1 MVLIPEE
8 QGDVYP
14 PLLKFEFIYPSL
26 EPFPEMKVVKRYLKD
41 KNFPKPSPIQSQ
53 CWPPL
58 FAGKDT
64 IGIASTGSGK
74 TLAFLIPGMQKIC
87 KANQLHHEG
96 RSSAKTGGIPAPKL
110 LVLAPTRELAM
121 QSHAVCIELGGFK
134 SICVFGGMPKYEQ
147 KKGLRDGAEIVIGI
161 PYNIAHRLYHYTYI
175 S

>member
-1 MVLIPEE
+1 MVLIPED
-8 QGDVYP
+8 QGDVYHP
-14 PLLKFEFIYPSL
+14 VLKFEYIYPSL
-26 EPFPEMKVVKRYLKD
+26 EPFSEMKVVQKYLRQ

-87 KANQLHHEG
+87 KANQLHVKAMEG
-96 RSSAKTGGIPAPKL
+96 GVPAPKL

-121 QSHAVCIELGGFK
+121 QSHAVCMELGGFK
-134 SICVFGGMPKYEQ
+134 SICLFGGMPKHEQ
-147 KKGLRDGAEIVIGI
+147 KKGLREGAEIVIGMF
-161 PYNIAHRLYHYTYI
+161 NL
-175 S
+175 

>member
-8 QGDVYP
+8 QGDIYP
-14 PLLKFEFIYPSL
+14 PLLKFEYIYPSL
-26 EPFPEMKVVKRYLKD
+26 EPFSDMKVVKKYLKQ
-41 KNFPKPSPIQSQ
+41 KNFSKPSPIQSQ

-87 KANQLHHEG
+87 KATQLQE
-96 RSSAKTGGIPAPKL
+96 RLSAMNGGVPAPKL

-134 SICVFGGMPKYEQ
+134 SICIFGGMPKHEQ
-147 KKGLRDGAEIVIGI
+147 KKGLREGAEIVIGA
-161 PYNIAHRLYHYTYI
+161 YLHYTI

>member
-1 MVLIPEE
+1 MVLIPED
-8 QGDVYP
+8 QGDIYHPV
-14 PLLKFEFIYPSL
+14 LKFEYIYPSL
-26 EPFPEMKVVKRYLKD
+26 EPFSEMKVVQKYLRQ

-87 KANQLHHEG
+87 KANQLHVKAMEG
-96 RSSAKTGGIPAPKL
+96 GVPAPKL

-121 QSHAVCIELGGFK
+121 QSHAVCMELGGFK
-134 SICVFGGMPKYEQ
+134 SICLFGGMPKHEQ
-147 KKGLRDGAEIVIGI
+147 KKGLREGAEIVIGMF
-161 PYNIAHRLYHYTYI
+161 NL
-175 S
+175 

>member
-1 MVLIPEE
+1 MVLIPED
-8 QGDVYP
+8 QGDVYHP
-14 PLLKFEFIYPSL
+14 VLKFEYIYPSL
-26 EPFPEMKVVKRYLKD
+26 EPFSEMKVVQKYLRQ

-87 KANQLHHEG
+87 KANQLHVKAMEG
-96 RSSAKTGGIPAPKL
+96 GVPASKL

-121 QSHAVCIELGGFK
+121 QSHAVCMELGGFK
-134 SICVFGGMPKYEQ
+134 SICLFGGMPKHEQ
-147 KKGLRDGAEIVIGI
+147 KKGLREGAEIVIGMF
-161 PYNIAHRLYHYTYI
+161 NL
-175 S
+175 

>member
-1 MVLIPEE
+1 MVLIPED
-8 QGDVYP
+8 QGDVYHP
-14 PLLKFEFIYPSL
+14 VLKFEYIYPSL
-26 EPFPEMKVVKRYLKD
+26 EPFSEMKVVQKYLRQ

-87 KANQLHHEG
+87 KANQLHVKAMEG
-96 RSSAKTGGIPAPKL
+96 GVPAPKL

-121 QSHAVCIELGGFK
+121 QSHAVCMELGGFK
-134 SICVFGGMPKYEQ
+134 SICLFGGMPKHEQ
-147 KKGLRDGAEIVIGI
+147 KMGLREGAEIVIGMF
-161 PYNIAHRLYHYTYI
+161 NL
-175 S
+175 